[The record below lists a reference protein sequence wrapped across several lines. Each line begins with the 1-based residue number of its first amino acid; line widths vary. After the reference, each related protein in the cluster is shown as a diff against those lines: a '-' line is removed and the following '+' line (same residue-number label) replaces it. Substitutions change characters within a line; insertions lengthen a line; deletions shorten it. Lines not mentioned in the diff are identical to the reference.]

1 MADAACRESRTGGA
15 LVLALALYRPD
26 AGNALDEPAIAAL
39 HVRLDAADIFAR
51 LRFTEDHR
59 EAEATFAEKREPAFH
74 GR

>member
-1 MADAACRESRTGGA
+1 
-15 LVLALALYRPD
+15 
-26 AGNALDEPAIAAL
+26 
-39 HVRLDAADIFAR
+39 VRLDAADIFAR

>member
-1 MADAACRESRTGGA
+1 MADAAFREPRAGRA
-15 LVLALALYRPD
+15 LVLTLDRSD
-26 AGNALDEPAIAAL
+26 AGNARDEPTIAAL

-59 EAEATFAEKREPAFH
+59 EAEAACAEKREPAFH